1 MIRVIICDDQV
12 IVREGLKMLLSLHDE
27 LEIVAEAKNGQD
39 LLDQLKRLEAD
50 VILMDVR
57 MPIMDGI
64 EATKAVKALYSPIKI
79 IILTTFNEDEYI
91 INGLKNGADGYIL
104 KDAGSEE
111 IVSAIKAAKTNSMLL
126 NDRIA
131 LKVVSALR
139 TKPENEAVAR
149 VNKLSLLTQRENDVA
164 NELKS
169 GKSNKAIGQA
179 LFITE
184 GTVKNY
190 VSRILDKLELS
201 NRSELVIYMQNNRS
215 VGSDSNEK

>member
-1 MIRVIICDDQV
+1 MRVIICDDQV

-50 VILMDVR
+50 VILMDIR

-64 EATKAVKALYSPIKI
+64 EATKAVKALYPQIKI

-91 INGLKNGADGYIL
+91 INGLRNGADGYIL

-126 NDRIA
+126 NDKIA
-131 LKVVSALR
+131 LKVISALR
-139 TKPENEAVAR
+139 ANSEDEAVAHDS
-149 VNKLSLLTQRENDVA
+149 KLSLLTQREKDVA

-169 GKSNKAIGQA
+169 GKSNKAIGQD

-201 NRSELVIYMQNNRS
+201 NRSELVIYMQNNS
-215 VGSDSNEK
+215 SIGPGSNEK